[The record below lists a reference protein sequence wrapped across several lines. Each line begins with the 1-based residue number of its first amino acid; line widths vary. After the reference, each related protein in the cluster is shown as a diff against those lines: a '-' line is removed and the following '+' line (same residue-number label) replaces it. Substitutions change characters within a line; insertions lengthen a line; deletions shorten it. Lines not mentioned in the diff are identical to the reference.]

1 MLLPL
6 GEDVVE
12 VLKGIGDKLLY
23 VAANDSPEAVNID
36 TSTGLL
42 NARTKVIVVQS
53 NDTKP
58 SVDVS
63 SEGAWLS
70 GGTDVA

>member
-53 NDTKP
+53 KDTKP

>member
-1 MLLPL
+1 MLLPF

-23 VAANDSPEAVNID
+23 AAANDSPEAVNID

-42 NARTKVIVVQS
+42 KASTKVIVVQS
-53 NDTKP
+53 KDTKP
-58 SVDVS
+58 LVEVS
-63 SEGAWLS
+63 NEGDWLS
-70 GGTDVA
+70 AGTDVA

>member
-1 MLLPL
+1 MPF

-12 VLKGIGDKLLY
+12 VLRGIGDKLLY
-23 VAANDSPEAVNID
+23 AAANDNPEAVNID

-53 NDTKP
+53 KDTKP
-58 SVDVS
+58 SVEVS
-63 SEGAWLS
+63 SEGDWLS